1 MLSFIFGTDEG
12 QKLNEIYKLA
22 ATDAK
27 TGKSVF
33 ILVPEQ
39 YSMYAEAQLIS
50 EMGLSAQ
57 SKIQILTFSRLCNL
71 VFSKMGPLRT
81 KYMDKAGKFI
91 MTRKALNIC
100 SDNLEFFKRSI
111 HRHGFAGLI
120 QRTVSEFKRYG
131 VSPQTLA
138 EFSEQTQDERFSAK
152 LRDLSLIYQQFNT
165 LVDQNHSNAEDN
177 LSLIIPKLSKADF
190 LNGSFYITFFKS
202 FTPTEYAVICELML
216 KSDVCVALSAE
227 NLTKK
232 SSVFEAQKKT
242 YRKLVEWAEKHSIL
256 TTAPVFLDDAWNS
269 EAAPDLFHLKENFFQ
284 PSPTAYDKEPKSIR
298 ISRPRNFRQEVNDCA
313 RLIKQLVR
321 EKGYTYN
328 DILILTGNMENY
340 EFLIPQIFDE
350 HGITYFLDRKTPL
363 TSSPFMRMIIAIL
376 EVLAYGFS
384 YDRIMLIARSGF
396 LDISADDIDKFEN
409 YILAADI
416 PHGLWTSREDW
427 TYNPDKFQFDMTQIN
442 SVKSALIHPLLD
454 LSDMFSGRKTAAG
467 IHDNFC
473 SWLTNNQIPQTV
485 SKKIDD
491 FKTAS
496 KPEQAENL
504 RLVWNSFVSVLG
516 QMRDY
521 MEKENTTFAEFY
533 EIFTS
538 SCSELSVGMIP
549 PTQDKVIISSIDLF
563 RSIGTKAVIVL
574 GALDGVFPRDYATEG
589 LLTDAERNTMKEFGL
604 NLAPDT
610 FTQQQEEQFL
620 IYSVLSTAREYLHI
634 YAPLSDRDG
643 KGLRPSE
650 IIRTLTEDIFPKL
663 KIEESSED
671 TVQSIESRKAAFNK
685 LAVKLFENNMEVSG
699 LSPLWKTVFN
709 LLENDTDFA
718 PKLRQLKK
726 MSCATSNNTPL
737 NLKTARK
744 LYGSDLVFSVSKLEK
759 YNACAFSFF
768 MRYGLLAEERLLGG
782 LNPSD
787 TGNILHSVL
796 CDYFKRKSEENADY
810 SDISR
815 ENCYAE
821 ISSLVD
827 KAGADTNENLHSS
840 SNYYKYMML
849 RMKNIA
855 TATAWKLI
863 KFYSQGAF
871 RPTGFEI
878 SFGEKGTYP
887 PYTLD
892 SRHGEVSLKGFIDRV
907 DSATINGKNHIA
919 VSDYKSSE
927 RHLDMDLAEAGIHF
941 QPFVYANALTSH
953 MPDTEVSAM
962 FYLHMNDPILTY
974 DTEPSPD
981 ILEKDTS
988 DNIKAHGKIV
998 NDPDVLRSID
1008 NLYDDKKAT
1017 HYIKCDKASLMEKEL
1032 FEKSLKDADKKA
1044 AETAD
1049 NILDGKIDVN
1059 PVKLKGF
1066 DPCQYC
1072 PYGTVCRNNY

>member
-22 ATDAK
+22 ATDAAH
-27 TGKSVF
+27 GKSVF

-39 YSMYAEAQLIS
+39 YSMHAEARLIS

-57 SKIQILTFSRLCNL
+57 NKIQILTFSRLCNL

-81 KYMDKAGKFI
+81 KYIDKAGKFI
-91 MTRKALNIC
+91 MTRKALNLC
-100 SDNLEFFKRSI
+100 ADNLEFFKRSI

-131 VSPQTLA
+131 VSPQNLTDFA
-138 EFSEQTQDERFSAK
+138 KETQDVRFSMK

-165 LVDQNHSNAEDN
+165 LVDQNHANAEDN

-227 NLTKK
+227 NPAKK
-232 SSVFEAQKKT
+232 STVFKAQQKT
-242 YRKLVEWAEKHSIL
+242 YQNLVAWTKQHGIP
-256 TTAPVFLDDAWNS
+256 TATPVFLS
-269 EAAPDLFHLKENFFQ
+269 EAQETELAPDLIHLKKNFFE
-284 PSPTAYDKEPKSIR
+284 PSPMVYEKQPKHIH
-298 ISRPRNFRQEVNDCA
+298 ISRPRNFRSEVNDCA

-321 EKGYTYN
+321 EKGYSFN

-350 HGITYFLDRKTPL
+350 HRITYFLDRKTPL
-363 TSSPFMRMIIAIL
+363 TSSPFIRMIIAIL
-376 EVLAYGFS
+376 EILAYGFS

-396 LDISADDIDKFEN
+396 WGISTEDVDKFEN

-416 PHGLWTSREDW
+416 PHQLWTSRQSW
-427 TYNPDKFQFDMTQIN
+427 TYNPDKYQFDMEHIN

-454 LSDMFSGRKTAAG
+454 LSDMFSGRKTASV
-467 IHDNFC
+467 IHDNLC
-473 SWLTNNQIPQTV
+473 SWLTSNRIPQMV

-491 FKTAS
+491 FKAAS
-496 KPEQAENL
+496 QPEQAENL
-504 RLVWNSFVSVLG
+504 RLVWNSFVSVMG

-521 MEKENTTFAEFY
+521 MANEKTTFTEFY

-538 SCSELSVGMIP
+538 ACSELSVGMIP

-589 LLTDAERNTMKEFGL
+589 LLTDAERNTMKDFGL

-610 FTQQQEEQFL
+610 FTKQQEEQFL

-650 IIRTLTEDIFPKL
+650 IIRTLTEDIFPQL
-663 KIEESSED
+663 NIEESPDD
-671 TVQSIESRKAAFNK
+671 TVQSIESRTAAFNR

-718 PKLRQLKK
+718 PRLLRLKE
-726 MSCATSNNTPL
+726 MSRATSTNTPL
-737 NLKTARK
+737 SLKTARK
-744 LYGSDLVFSVSKLEK
+744 LYGSNLVFSVSKLEK

-768 MRYGLLAEERLLGG
+768 MRYGLLAQERLLGG

-796 CDYFKRKSEENADY
+796 CDYFKGKAEENADY
-810 SDISR
+810 SAISR
-815 ENCYAE
+815 EDCYAE
-821 ISSLVD
+821 IS
-827 KAGADTNENLHSS
+827 
-840 SNYYKYMML
+840 
-849 RMKNIA
+849 
-855 TATAWKLI
+855 
-863 KFYSQGAF
+863 
-871 RPTGFEI
+871 
-878 SFGEKGTYP
+878 
-887 PYTLD
+887 
-892 SRHGEVSLKGFIDRV
+892 
-907 DSATINGKNHIA
+907 
-919 VSDYKSSE
+919 
-927 RHLDMDLAEAGIHF
+927 
-941 QPFVYANALTSH
+941 
-953 MPDTEVSAM
+953 
-962 FYLHMNDPILTY
+962 
-974 DTEPSPD
+974 
-981 ILEKDTS
+981 
-988 DNIKAHGKIV
+988 
-998 NDPDVLRSID
+998 
-1008 NLYDDKKAT
+1008 
-1017 HYIKCDKASLMEKEL
+1017 
-1032 FEKSLKDADKKA
+1032 
-1044 AETAD
+1044 
-1049 NILDGKIDVN
+1049 
-1059 PVKLKGF
+1059 
-1066 DPCQYC
+1066 
-1072 PYGTVCRNNY
+1072 